1 MATLGLPDSPGV
13 PESVTRDTLIAKYN
27 DLSSV
32 EVQRLLPL
40 MDIDH
45 HNMAASNVLKP

>member
-27 DLSSV
+27 DLESV
-32 EVQRLLPL
+32 EVYMANYYYL
-40 MDIDH
+40 MDIH
-45 HNMAASNVLKP
+45 WSKQGCI